1 MRGRWGGLAHS
12 MQIVQLA
19 MTQTSTDHRVRGTS
33 HVASTKRP
41 PLFHALDHVA
51 RTLGRTTLILALL
64 ALIAFLCVWY
74 ATPYFLRDYLNRKG
88 EGLPDYHLHI
98 GWVQI
103 HPWNCSLNVEQVR
116 LAKRSDEIPVPFF
129 TCPEVH
135 VAMQWE
141 EIFHGTLRS
150 SISLVQPVVN
160 FVQGPTPETSQTFLE
175 PAWVTAVKNLVP
187 LRINRFTI
195 TQGDIHFYDFH
206 ADPQIDLEMD
216 RIELS
221 LDNLTNSNHSSSL
234 MPSTAVLTGR
244 PFKVG
249 KLNAHLAVN
258 VDLKQPTFAE
268 KVQLEDIPAPALNAF
283 LAKYGSVYAK
293 SGELAFYTEM
303 VSAKGDFN
311 GYVKPFFQN
320 LQFEPV
326 PKDRN
331 GLAALWASLLNGVKN
346 LLENKEDAVA
356 TKIPISGHYSNPDID
371 FWSAAFGLLRNAYLQ
386 ALAQGFDKPEI
397 APAPEKQEISSSAIH
412 HAENKK

>member
-1 MRGRWGGLAHS
+1 MPKTRTRAHIAAGRGRRPKSL
-12 MQIVQLA
+12 
-19 MTQTSTDHRVRGTS
+19 RV
-33 HVASTKRP
+33 
-41 PLFHALDHVA
+41 LL
-51 RTLGRTTLILALL
+51 TLGGIARSLGQTTLIFALVL
-64 ALIAFLCVWY
+64 LVAFLAIWY
-74 ATPYFLRDYLNRKG
+74 TTPYFLRDYLNRKG
-88 EGLPDYHLHI
+88 EGLPDYHLKI
-98 GWVQI
+98 NWVEI
-103 HPWNCSLNVEQVR
+103 HPWNCSLDVEDVR
-116 LAKRSDEIPVPFF
+116 LAKRSDQVPVPFF
-129 TCPEVH
+129 TCPIVH

-175 PAWVTAVKNLVP
+175 PEWVTAVKKLVP

-206 ADPQIDLEMD
+206 ADPEIDLEMD

-221 LDNLTNSNHSSSL
+221 LDNLTNSNHSTSL
-234 MPSTAVLTGR
+234 MPSTCVLTGR

-249 KLNAHLAVN
+249 KLTANLALN

-268 KVQLEDIPAPALNAF
+268 KVSLEDIPAPALNAF

-326 PKDRN
+326 PKDRH
-331 GLAALWASLLNGVKN
+331 GLAAIWASLANGMKD
-346 LLENKEDAVA
+346 LLENQDNNVA
-356 TKIPISGHYSNPDID
+356 TKIPVTGHYTDPNID
-371 FWSAAFGLLRNAYLQ
+371 FWSAAFGLIKNAYLQ
-386 ALAQGFDKPEI
+386 ALAQGFDRPEI
-397 APAPEKQEISSSAIH
+397 APAPQKQEISPNAVQQ
-412 HAENKK
+412 AAAQAK